1 MDRAAVAAVAAGV
14 RDNGQIYIPAKFRPM
29 CVVWVGVTHAPAPV
43 DEMQIVIKMRSA
55 TPHAACAT
63 KLEELDG
70 IAVPLVIYMDREFRV
85 LLGDAADFGDDVD
98 DVEAAADHV
107 RENTNG
113 LMAYVGVDDACGNEA
128 MLLRNIITAIDL
140 NIHGED
146 GECLPFLK
154 YE

>member
-1 MDRAAVAAVAAGV
+1 
-14 RDNGQIYIPAKFRPM
+14 
-29 CVVWVGVTHAPAPV
+29 
-43 DEMQIVIKMRSA
+43 MRSA